1 MGAFVS
7 YDAVAFGFLSGVK
20 MAENKEVV
28 IKIENLVKE
37 FGGRRVL
44 DGINLEIYKGESFVI
59 MGGSGCGKST
69 VLRHIIGGLRPDSG
83 KVYLFGEDIS
93 AAGEDKMDGFKKRFG
108 MLFQSAALFDSLT
121 VEENIS
127 LPLREHTKLDG
138 HIIKIMVKMKLE
150 LVGLHGFGH
159 LYPSQLSGGMKKRVG
174 LARAIALDPE
184 IIFYDEPSA
193 GLDPVVTAVIDQLIV
208 DLSEKLSITS
218 VIVTHDMSS
227 VFRIADRIAMLH
239 KGKVLEV
246 GTKEEI
252 RNSKNEYVQQFIT
265 GSPDG
270 PIGFFKPDENYLQE
284 LTK

>member
-1 MGAFVS
+1 
-7 YDAVAFGFLSGVK
+7 
-20 MAENKEVV
+20 MAEKKEVV
-28 IKIENLVKE
+28 IKVENLVKS
-37 FGGRRVL
+37 FGSRKVL
-44 DGINLEIYKGESFVI
+44 DGVDLEIYKGETFVV

-69 VLRHIIGGLRPDSG
+69 ILRHLTGGLKPDAGS
-83 KVYLFGEDIS
+83 VYLFGDDIS
-93 AAGEDKMDGFKKRFG
+93 TANETKMDEIRKRFG

-127 LPLREHTKLDG
+127 LPLREHTKLDE

-150 LVGLHGFGH
+150 LLGLRGFGH
-159 LYPSQLSGGMKKRVG
+159 LMPSQLSGGMKKRVG

-193 GLDPVVTAVIDQLIV
+193 GLDPVVTAVIDKLIL

-218 VIVTHDMSS
+218 VVVTHDMNS

-239 KGKVLEV
+239 KGKVLEI
-246 GTKEEI
+246 GTKDEI
-252 RNSKNEYVQQFIT
+252 KNSKNEYVKQFIT
-265 GSPDG
+265 GSPEG
-270 PIGFFKPDENYLQE
+270 PIGFLKLDEGYLEE